1 MRRQQGASQNR
12 QRGFTIVELMMA
24 TLVFSMVLLLVTL
37 GVLQVNRVY
46 YKGVTEANT
55 QSVARSIMDTISQ
68 AIQFDG
74 GAVTPL
80 PTMAAPTPGTQYYF
94 CINNQQFIYR
104 TGYQLV
110 TGAPGANQT
119 NQAFIQRTIPGSCT
133 PPGGVITGRELLSPN
148 MRLSNVQITQVG
160 TTDLYRIEV
169 RIIYGDDVSLNN
181 PTSTTANCKGI
192 RAGNQFCAFSDLTTV
207 VEKRIN

>member
-1 MRRQQGASQNR
+1 MRGLQRADRNR

-24 TLVFSMVLLLVTL
+24 TLVFSMILLLVTL

-55 QSVARSIMDTISQ
+55 QAVARSIMDTVSQ

-74 GAVTPL
+74 GLVTPL
-80 PTMAAPTPGTQYYF
+80 PTNAAPTPGTQYYF
-94 CINNQQFIYR
+94 CVNNQQFIYR
-104 TGYQLV
+104 TGYRLV
-110 TGAPGANQT
+110 TGAPGPNQT
-119 NQAFIQRTIPGSCT
+119 NQAFIQRTIAGSCT

-148 MRLSNVQITQVG
+148 MRLSNVQVSQIG
-160 TTDLYRIEV
+160 TSNLYKVEV
-169 RIIYGDDVSLNN
+169 RIIYGDDTAINN